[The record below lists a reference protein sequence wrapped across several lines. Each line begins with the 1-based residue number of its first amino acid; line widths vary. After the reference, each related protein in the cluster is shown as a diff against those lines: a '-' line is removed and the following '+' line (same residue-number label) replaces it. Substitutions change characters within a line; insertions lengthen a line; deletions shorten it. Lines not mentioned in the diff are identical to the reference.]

1 MQFFNMLRYTNFF
14 AAVLLLFSISGSAQ
28 AQKQNLEWFV
38 NLVETIDASD
48 STLRHETL
56 EKLELAY
63 NSKDTAEQVQLYN
76 TLGLIYSRAL
86 NDHEKAI
93 GEVIKGF
100 ELCVQSKWRG
110 ERIFSYLA
118 ISKVLKEIGA
128 YPQSRDA
135 IEKAMQLTTDDQ
147 LHAYLFS
154 QLAELCYLNGKTDF
168 AYENAERLI
177 DMRDNVR
184 DQITISDGFYIRAL
198 VKKQQSN
205 YAGALEDHK
214 EALAIRRELNDE
226 RRKVNSHQAIAE
238 VYHMLRNDQ
247 RAIDNDKVAFDVAK
261 ALKDASGMA
270 KSLNHI
276 GALYLDQKQYD
287 LAVKN
292 FSEALDLARDANSY
306 REISISLEGLSAC
319 YKSTGEFEKALRYRD
334 DFSSITELIHNEE
347 IRAEVLATQT
357 EAEMAIEQ
365 SKIAQLESV
374 TEEKEKEIQDQ
385 KKIQLYLMG
394 VIVLGGV
401 VALLVLFLYIS
412 NRRSTR
418 KLKVI
423 NLKVKEQNTQLQEL
437 NATKDKFFS
446 IISHDLKGP
455 LNSLTSFS
463 GLLINHTDA
472 LTKEE
477 IQVLAKD
484 LDKSVKNLFNLL
496 ENLLEW
502 SRSQTGN
509 IEFKSERFDLASLLD
524 LNAQLLN
531 QQAATKNI
539 SLVNT
544 NNEPLPVNAH
554 KHSINTV
561 IRNLVSNAIKFT
573 PAGGTITLGVK
584 RIGQTLEVSVADTGV
599 GMSKEVM
606 DKLFRIDMKM
616 TTKGTADEKGT
627 GLGLILCKDFIEKNG
642 GRIWVESE
650 VGKGSVFRFTLAN
663 LVEVKQEVV
672 SA

>member
-1 MQFFNMLRYTNFF
+1 MLRYTNFF
-14 AAVLLLFSISGSAQ
+14 AAVLLLFSISRSAQ

-48 STLRHETL
+48 STLRRETL

-63 NSKDTAEQVQLYN
+63 NSKDTAEQVLLYN
-76 TLGLIYSRAL
+76 TLGLIYSQAL

-100 ELCVQSKWRG
+100 ELCVPTRWRG
-110 ERIFSYLA
+110 ERVYSYLA

-147 LHAYLFS
+147 LHAYLYS
-154 QLAELCYLNGKTDF
+154 QLAELCYLNGKNDL

-177 DMRDNVR
+177 DMRDNVM
-184 DQITISDGFYIRAL
+184 DQITISDGFFIRAL
-198 VKKQQSN
+198 VKEQQSN
-205 YAGALEDHK
+205 YNGALEDHK

-238 VYHMLRNDQ
+238 VYHMLKNDQ
-247 RAIDNDKVAFDVAK
+247 RAIDNDKVAFDIART
-261 ALKDASGMA
+261 LKDASGMA
-270 KSLNHI
+270 SSLNHI
-276 GALYLDQKQYD
+276 GALYLDQKQYN

-292 FSEALDLARDANSY
+292 FSEALDLARDANSF
-306 REISISLEGLSAC
+306 REISKSLEGLSAC
-319 YKSTGEFEKALRYRD
+319 YKSTGEFEKALHYRD

-365 SKIAQLESV
+365 SKIAALESV
-374 TEEKEKEIQDQ
+374 TEEKEKELQDQ

-412 NRRSTR
+412 NKRSTR
-418 KLKVI
+418 KLRVI
-423 NLKVKEQNTQLQEL
+423 NQKVQEQNAQLQEL

-463 GLLINHTDA
+463 GLLINHTDS
-472 LTKEE
+472 LSKEE

-509 IEFKSERFDLASLLD
+509 IEFKGERFDLASLLD
-524 LNAQLLN
+524 LNTQLLK

-544 NNEPLPVNAH
+544 NTEPMPVNVH
-554 KHSINTV
+554 KHSVNTV

-584 RIGQTLEVSVADTGV
+584 KNGQTLEVSVADTGV

-606 DKLFRIDMKM
+606 DKLFRIDTKM

-650 VGKGSVFRFTLAN
+650 VGKGSIFRFTLPNTVEATQPA
-663 LVEVKQEVV
+663 LV
-672 SA
+672 